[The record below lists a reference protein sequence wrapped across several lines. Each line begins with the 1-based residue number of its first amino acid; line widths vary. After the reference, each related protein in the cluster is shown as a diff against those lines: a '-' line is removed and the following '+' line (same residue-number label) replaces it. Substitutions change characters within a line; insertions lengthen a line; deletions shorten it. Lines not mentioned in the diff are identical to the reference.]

1 MPPLL
6 SPFAGTMPRNDLAK
20 QSKWQGCDPVPENLS
35 EVRDPAPFWEEKSL
49 EEMNAAEWEAL
60 CDGCG
65 QCCLIKLE
73 DEDTGEIAI
82 TRLACKLLDLGSC
95 RCSNYENRRDYVEDC
110 VKLTPE
116 GVRSLNWLPE
126 TCAYRL
132 ISEGRKLR
140 WWHPLISGT
149 AESVHQA
156 GISIRGVAI
165 GEKKVP
171 QHRIPAHITGWIK
184 PRKQR

>member
-1 MPPLL
+1 M
-6 SPFAGTMPRNDLAK
+6 PFAGTMPRNDLAK
-20 QSKWQGCDPVPENLS
+20 QLKWQDCDPVPETAS
-35 EVRDPAPFWEEKSL
+35 EFREETPFWQVKSL

-73 DEDTGEIAI
+73 DEDTGDIAV
-82 TRLACKLLDLGSC
+82 TRLACKLLDIGSC
-95 RCSNYENRRDYVEDC
+95 RCSDYENRRDHVEDC

-116 GVRSLNWLPE
+116 DARSLSWLPE

-132 ISEGRKLR
+132 IAESRSLP

-149 AESVHQA
+149 AESVHEV
-156 GISIRGVAI
+156 GVSVRGTAI

-171 QHRIPAHITGWIK
+171 EHRIPAHIVGWIE